1 MLGAVRL
8 STTEIKLNGVVR
20 KMASEINVVNKETNN
35 IQAAMGQVP
44 SGAEIGP
51 SSLVIVI
58 DTDQRIGPSKSK
70 KTMLV
75 ASSLGNKTFA
85 ANMCGGLN
93 FYVPK

>member
-1 MLGAVRL
+1 
-8 STTEIKLNGVVR
+8 
-20 KMASEINVVNKETNN
+20 MASEINVVNKETNN
-35 IQAAMGQVP
+35 IQAALGKMP
-44 SGAEIGP
+44 SGVKLGP
-51 SSLVIVI
+51 TSLVIVI